1 MSENVEKKNLNKEE
15 RRNRDIDN
23 EQKAF
28 RERMRTKGRNAQL
41 HILSTAANIM
51 REQNRKRGTEKEDD
65 STEGSKENKSD
76 ELTLD

>member
-15 RRNRDIDN
+15 EKDSGIDD
-23 EQKAF
+23 EIKAF

-41 HILSTAANIM
+41 HILNTAASM
-51 REQNRKRGTEKEDD
+51 MKEQSRKKQNEKNDD
-65 STEGSKENKSD
+65 SEKDSKNNKSD

>member
-28 RERMRTKGRNAQL
+28 RERKN
-41 HILSTAANIM
+41 
-51 REQNRKRGTEKEDD
+51 
-65 STEGSKENKSD
+65 
-76 ELTLD
+76 LTLICQDDEIAEISEKFNFKYELLQKMNACTVYNVEFNN